1 MAQRVGIVGLSALLT
16 AGCGSSVDVDAERNA
31 IMEAD
36 RAFYEATA
44 ERGVDGWIDFFAED
58 GRQIVVGTVIE
69 GKGAIRDLMAPAFT
83 SGSALQWTPSFADVG
98 SSGELGYTIGA
109 YESEA
114 TTGDG
119 EIESRHGIYVT
130 IWKKQADGSWKV
142 VLDIGS
148 EGAGAAPEPPGG
160 A

>member
-1 MAQRVGIVGLSALLT
+1 L
-16 AGCGSSVDVDAERNA
+16 VDVAAERNA
-31 IMEAD
+31 LMEAD

-69 GKGAIRDLMAPAFT
+69 GKGAIRDLMGPAFT
-83 SGSALQWTPSFADVG
+83 SGFALRWTPSLADVG
-98 SSGELGYTIGA
+98 GSGELGYTIGA
-109 YESEA
+109 YESE
-114 TTGDG
+114 TTTADG
-119 EIESRHGIYVT
+119 EIETGHGTYVT

-148 EGAGAAPEPPGG
+148 EGAGATTEPPGG